1 MNTSLISLAL
11 VVFVS
16 AAFAAYLATRGAVV
30 VWASYKAAFT
40 EQARFNL
47 ADMFLFV
54 DAAVLWQV
62 NAVLLVVVPTAVWLV
77 FGNLVVAVT
86 SALAV
91 AILPSQLYV
100 WLKERRIDRI
110 VAQLPDGLLMAAG
123 SMRAGL
129 GFGQAL
135 EALARDM
142 SPPLAEEFALVLRE
156 QRMGVKLEDAL
167 GRFNERVPVQDVTLF
182 VSAVGISREI
192 GSNLAEI
199 LALLADT
206 LRRRLLM
213 EGKVK
218 SLTAQGRLQGIVM
231 ALMPVG
237 LVGFLTAAYPD
248 TMHDMYHTAMG
259 WAVMAVAAV
268 MEYLGYRMARKITSI
283 DI

>member
-1 MNTSLISLAL
+1 MALA
-11 VVFVS
+11 VFIS
-16 AAFAAYLATRGAVV
+16 AALAAYLATRGAAVA
-30 VWASYKAAFT
+30 WAGYKAAFT
-40 EQARFNL
+40 EQAQFNL
-47 ADMFLFV
+47 ADMFLFIDV
-54 DAAVLWQV
+54 GVLWQV
-62 NAVLLVVVPTAVWLV
+62 NAVLLVVAPAVIWLV
-77 FGNLVVAVT
+77 SGSLIVAAV

-91 AILPSQLYV
+91 ATLPSQLYA
-100 WLKERRIDRI
+100 WLKQRRIDRI

-142 SPPLAEEFALVLRE
+142 SPPLAQEFALVLRE

-167 GRFNERVPVQDVTLF
+167 GRFNARVPVQDVTLF

-192 GSNLAEI
+192 GSNLAES

-237 LVGFLTAAYPD
+237 LIGFLTVAYPD
-248 TMHDMYHTAMG
+248 TMRDMYHTPMG
-259 WAVMAVAAV
+259 WAVMGVAAV

>member
-1 MNTSLISLAL
+1 MAL

-16 AAFAAYLATRGAVV
+16 AALAAYLATRGAVV
-30 VWASYKAAFT
+30 VWAGYKAAFT

-54 DAAVLWQV
+54 DAAVLWKV
-62 NAVLLVVVPTAVWLV
+62 NAVLLVVVPMAVWMVIGDLI
-77 FGNLVVAVT
+77 VAVV

-91 AILPSQLYV
+91 AILPRQLYA
-100 WLKERRIDRI
+100 WLKDRRIDRI

-129 GFGQAL
+129 GFSQAL

-142 SPPLAEEFALVLRE
+142 SPPLAQEFALVLRE

-192 GSNLAEI
+192 GSNLAES

-237 LVGFLTAAYPD
+237 LIVFLTVAYPD
-248 TMHDMYHTAMG
+248 TMQAMYHTVMG

-268 MEYLGYRMARKITSI
+268 MEYLGYRMARRITSI

>member
-1 MNTSLISLAL
+1 MAL

-16 AAFAAYLATRGAVV
+16 AALAAYLATRGAVV
-30 VWASYKAAFT
+30 VWAGYKAAFT

-54 DAAVLWQV
+54 DAAVLWKV
-62 NAVLLVVVPTAVWLV
+62 NAVLLVVVPMAVWMVIGDLI
-77 FGNLVVAVT
+77 VAVV

-91 AILPSQLYV
+91 AILPRQLYA
-100 WLKERRIDRI
+100 WLKDRRIDRI

-129 GFGQAL
+129 GFSQAL

-142 SPPLAEEFALVLRE
+142 SPPLAQEFALVLRE

-192 GSNLAEI
+192 GSNLAES

-237 LVGFLTAAYPD
+237 LIVFLTVAYPD
-248 TMHDMYHTAMG
+248 TMQAMYHTLMG

-268 MEYLGYRMARKITSI
+268 MEYLGYRMARRITSI